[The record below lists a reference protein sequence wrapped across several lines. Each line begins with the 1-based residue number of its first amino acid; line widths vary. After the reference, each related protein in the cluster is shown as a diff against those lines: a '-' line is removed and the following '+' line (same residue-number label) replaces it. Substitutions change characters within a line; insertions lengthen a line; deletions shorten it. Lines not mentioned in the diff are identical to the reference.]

1 MSMPI
6 TSTNQPKLYIS
17 ENCQNLIF
25 CLKEW
30 TGQDGQ
36 KGASKDPI
44 DCLRYLAVMNPEFEN
59 DKTYKSSLPFSY

>member
-1 MSMPI
+1 
-6 TSTNQPKLYIS
+6 
-17 ENCQNLIF
+17 
-25 CLKEW
+25 LKEW

-59 DKTYKSSLPFSY
+59 DKTYKSSQPFSY